1 VRPPP
6 GPDEPSRLDKRP
18 TTVRSRAAARVV
30 SLLVVSLLVDSLLVD
45 SGSPAS
51 VLPGVLMS

>member
-1 VRPPP
+1 
-6 GPDEPSRLDKRP
+6 
-18 TTVRSRAAARVV
+18 
-30 SLLVVSLLVDSLLVD
+30 LLVVSLLVDSLLVD